1 MGSTGSTMPTQPS
14 ARHTQPRIRKKKAFQ
29 LHRFSLSSLFFFALC
44 LHHVANCGDG
54 VIENHPR
61 AGKAHHGA
69 DLFTH
74 VRFVA
79 VHAAVDAEGLRLH
92 ERAVLGAGAGVV
104 VQRRALGTEHA
115 LLCGDCGG
123 SRGRSSARSSSF
135 RARAWFRYPSSAHSP
150 VLDGVDRVGDAHG
163 RRAVRHEHDGLAR
176 ALLVQRFQDDRLV

>member
-1 MGSTGSTMPTQPS
+1 
-14 ARHTQPRIRKKKAFQ
+14 
-29 LHRFSLSSLFFFALC
+29 
-44 LHHVANCGDG
+44 VADCGDG

-74 VRFVA
+74 ARFVA

-115 LLCGDCGG
+115 LCVVIAAAVEGDHL
-123 SRGRSSARSSSF
+123 RDHLLFA
-135 RARAWFRYPSSAHSP
+135 
-150 VLDGVDRVGDAHG
+150 
-163 RRAVRHEHDGLAR
+163 LA
-176 ALLVQRFQDDRLV
+176 LGFDTLHQLILPCSTE